1 MMKKIILLSA
11 LIFLASCQTLGTLG
25 ETFQLIEEDPRAP
38 IDLDT
43 SYDSFSDKKWSKDII
58 TPIIQLGFFD
68 EKLKPNKFFDISG
81 GKVYSIDKSSLRVF
95 DASSGALRDALPL
108 DNDKIMSGI
117 TIGYN
122 SYVYSDN
129 EGNLFV
135 HNLNSGE
142 LKWKNELRDIIIS
155 EALIT
160 PKNIFVQTS
169 SDVLY
174 AFDLQTGDRVW
185 SKKAQAPLLSIRG
198 TSSPVFFEGLVFANF
213 SNGRLAAIRATDGIQ
228 LWEKPIS
235 VIKGSTELEKLMDSD
250 SPAIAFNDIVFAANY
265 NGSLTRFNI
274 RGGEKA
280 FSVDL
285 STSKPFILYKDT
297 IIAVNS
303 DDEIVAFDAINGSQ
317 TWKNSKYKF
326 RRLTAPTLY
335 DDYLY
340 FGDIG
345 GYLHKVD
352 PATGEI
358 VGLQSTTLTAVSQI
372 EAFANKLIVQDSA
385 GSVSAFEL
393 K

>member
-1 MMKKIILLSA
+1 MKKIILLSA
-11 LIFLASCQTLGTLG
+11 LIFLASCQTLSTLG

-38 IDLDT
+38 TELDT
-43 SYDSFSDKKWSKDII
+43 NYDSFLDQKWSKDVI
-58 TPIIQLGFFD
+58 TPIIELGFFE
-68 EKLKPNKFFDISG
+68 EKIRPNKFFDVSG
-81 GKVYSIDKSSLRVF
+81 GKVHVIDEGNLRIF
-95 DASSGALRDALPL
+95 DATSGGLRDVLPL
-108 DNDKIMSGI
+108 ENDKIMSGI
-117 TIGYN
+117 TVGYN

-129 EGNLFV
+129 EGSLYV
-135 HNLNSGE
+135 HNLSSGE
-142 LKWKNELRDIIIS
+142 LKWKKELRDIVIS
-155 EALIT
+155 KALIT
-160 PKNIFVQTS
+160 PKNLFVQTS

-174 AFDLQTGDRVW
+174 AFDLQNGERAW

-198 TSSPVFFEGLVFANF
+198 TSSPIFFEGLIFANF

-274 RGGEKA
+274 RGGEKV

-303 DDEIVAFDAINGSQ
+303 DDEIIAFDAINGSES
-317 TWKNSKYKF
+317 WKNSKYKF
-326 RRLTAPTLY
+326 RRITAPALY
-335 DDYLY
+335 DDYIY
-340 FGDIG
+340 FGDVE

-358 VGLQSTTLTAVSQI
+358 IGLQATNLKSVSQI

>member
-1 MMKKIILLSA
+1 MKKIILLSA
-11 LIFLASCQTLGTLG
+11 LIFLASCQTLSTLG

-38 IDLDT
+38 TELDIN
-43 SYDSFSDKKWSKDII
+43 YDSFLDQKWSKDVI
-58 TPIIQLGFFD
+58 TPIIELGFFE
-68 EKLKPNKFFDISG
+68 EKISPNKFFDISG
-81 GKVYSIDKSSLRVF
+81 GKVHLIDESNLRIF
-95 DASSGALRDALPL
+95 DAASGGLRDVLPL
-108 DNDKIMSGI
+108 ESDRIMSGV
-117 TIGYN
+117 TVGYN
-122 SYVYSDN
+122 SYIYSDN
-129 EGNLFV
+129 EGSLYV

-142 LKWKNELRDIIIS
+142 LKWKKELRDIVIS
-155 EALIT
+155 KALIT
-160 PKNIFVQTS
+160 PKNLFVQTS

-174 AFDLQTGDRVW
+174 AFDLQSGEQVW

-198 TSSPVFFEGLVFANF
+198 TSSPIFFEGLIFANF

-274 RGGEKA
+274 RGGEKV

-303 DDEIVAFDAINGSQ
+303 DDEIIAFDAINGSES
-317 TWKNSKYKF
+317 WKNSKYKF
-326 RRLTAPTLY
+326 RRITAPALY
-335 DDYLY
+335 DDYVY
-340 FGDIG
+340 FGDVE

-358 VGLQSTTLTAVSQI
+358 VGLQATNLKSVSQI

>member
-1 MMKKIILLSA
+1 MKKIILLSA
-11 LIFLASCQTLGTLG
+11 LIFLASCQTLSTLG

-38 IDLDT
+38 TELDIN
-43 SYDSFSDKKWSKDII
+43 YDSFLDQKWSKDVI
-58 TPIIQLGFFD
+58 TPIIELGFFE
-68 EKLKPNKFFDISG
+68 EKIRPNKFFDVSG
-81 GKVYSIDKSSLRVF
+81 GKVHVIDEGNLRIF
-95 DASSGALRDALPL
+95 DATSGGLRDVLPL
-108 DNDKIMSGI
+108 ENDKIMSGI
-117 TIGYN
+117 TVGYN

-129 EGNLFV
+129 EGNLYV
-135 HNLNSGE
+135 HNLSSGE
-142 LKWKNELRDIIIS
+142 LKWKKELRDIVIS
-155 EALIT
+155 KALIT
-160 PKNIFVQTS
+160 PKNLFVQTS

-174 AFDLQTGDRVW
+174 AFDLQNGERAW

-198 TSSPVFFEGLVFANF
+198 TSSPIFFEGLIFANF

-274 RGGEKA
+274 RGGEKV

-303 DDEIVAFDAINGSQ
+303 DDEIIAFDAINGSES
-317 TWKNSKYKF
+317 WKNSKYKF
-326 RRLTAPTLY
+326 RRITAPALY
-335 DDYLY
+335 DDYVY
-340 FGDIG
+340 FGDVE

-358 VGLQSTTLTAVSQI
+358 VGLQATNLKSVSQI

>member
-1 MMKKIILLSA
+1 MKKIILLSA
-11 LIFLASCQTLGTLG
+11 LIFLASCQTLSTLG

-38 IDLDT
+38 TELDIN
-43 SYDSFSDKKWSKDII
+43 YDSFLDQKWSKDVI
-58 TPIIQLGFFD
+58 TPIIELGFFE
-68 EKLKPNKFFDISG
+68 EKISPNKFFDISG
-81 GKVYSIDKSSLRVF
+81 GKVHLIDESNLRIF
-95 DASSGALRDALPL
+95 DAASGGLRDVLPL
-108 DNDKIMSGI
+108 ESDRIMSGV
-117 TIGYN
+117 TVGYN
-122 SYVYSDN
+122 SYIYSDN
-129 EGNLFV
+129 EGSLYV

-142 LKWKNELRDIIIS
+142 LKWKKELRDIVIS
-155 EALIT
+155 KALIT
-160 PKNIFVQTS
+160 PKNLFVQTS

-174 AFDLQTGDRVW
+174 AFDLQSGEQVW

-198 TSSPVFFEGLVFANF
+198 TSSPIFFEGLIFANF

-274 RGGEKA
+274 RGGEKV

-303 DDEIVAFDAINGSQ
+303 DDEIIAFDAINGSES
-317 TWKNSKYKF
+317 WKNSKYKF
-326 RRLTAPTLY
+326 RRITAPALY
-335 DDYLY
+335 DDYIY
-340 FGDIG
+340 FGDVE

-358 VGLQSTTLTAVSQI
+358 VGLQATNLKSVSQI

>member
-1 MMKKIILLSA
+1 MKKIILLSA
-11 LIFLASCQTLGTLG
+11 LIFLASCQTLSTLG

-38 IDLDT
+38 TELDIN
-43 SYDSFSDKKWSKDII
+43 YDSFLDQKWSKDVI
-58 TPIIQLGFFD
+58 TPIIELGFFE
-68 EKLKPNKFFDISG
+68 EKISPNKFFDISG
-81 GKVYSIDKSSLRVF
+81 GKVHVIDENNLRIF
-95 DASSGALRDALPL
+95 DATSGGLRDVLPL
-108 DNDKIMSGI
+108 ENDRIMSGV
-117 TIGYN
+117 TVGYN
-122 SYVYSDN
+122 SYIYSDN
-129 EGNLFV
+129 EGSLYV

-142 LKWKNELRDIIIS
+142 LKWKKELRDIVIS
-155 EALIT
+155 KALIT
-160 PKNIFVQTS
+160 PKNLFVQTS

-174 AFDLQTGDRVW
+174 AFDLQSGEQVW

-198 TSSPVFFEGLVFANF
+198 TSSPIFFEGLIFANF

-274 RGGEKA
+274 RGGEKV

-303 DDEIVAFDAINGSQ
+303 DDEIIAFDAINGSES
-317 TWKNSKYKF
+317 WKNSKYKF
-326 RRLTAPTLY
+326 RRITAPALY
-335 DDYLY
+335 DNYVY
-340 FGDIG
+340 FGDVE

-358 VGLQSTTLTAVSQI
+358 VGLQATNLKSVSQI

>member
-1 MMKKIILLSA
+1 MKKIILLSA
-11 LIFLASCQTLGTLG
+11 LIFLASCQTLSTLG

-38 IDLDT
+38 TELDIN
-43 SYDSFSDKKWSKDII
+43 YDSFLDQKWSKDVI
-58 TPIIQLGFFD
+58 TPIIELGFFE
-68 EKLKPNKFFDISG
+68 EKISPNKFFDISG
-81 GKVYSIDKSSLRVF
+81 GKVHLIDESNLRIF
-95 DASSGALRDALPL
+95 DAASGGLRDVLPL
-108 DNDKIMSGI
+108 ENDRIMSGV
-117 TIGYN
+117 TVGYN
-122 SYVYSDN
+122 SYIYSDN
-129 EGNLFV
+129 EGSLYV

-142 LKWKNELRDIIIS
+142 LKWKKELRDIVIS
-155 EALIT
+155 KALIT
-160 PKNIFVQTS
+160 PKNLFIQTS

-174 AFDLQTGDRVW
+174 AFDLQSGEQVW

-198 TSSPVFFEGLVFANF
+198 TSSPIFFEGLIFANF

-274 RGGEKA
+274 RGGEKV

-303 DDEIVAFDAINGSQ
+303 DDEIIAFDAINGSES
-317 TWKNSKYKF
+317 WKNSKYKF
-326 RRLTAPTLY
+326 RRITAPALY
-335 DDYLY
+335 DDYVY
-340 FGDIG
+340 FGDVE

-358 VGLQSTTLTAVSQI
+358 VGLQATNLKSVSQI

>member
-1 MMKKIILLSA
+1 MKKIILLST

-38 IDLDT
+38 IELDT
-43 SYDSFSDKKWSKDII
+43 NYDSFLDQKWSKDVI
-58 TPIIQLGFFD
+58 TPIIELGFFE
-68 EKLKPNKFFDISG
+68 EKISPNKFFDISG
-81 GKVYSIDKSSLRVF
+81 GKVHVIDEGNLRIF
-95 DASSGALRDALPL
+95 DATSGGLRDVLPL
-108 DNDKIMSGI
+108 ENDRIMSGV
-117 TIGYN
+117 TVGYN

-129 EGNLFV
+129 EGNLYV
-135 HNLNSGE
+135 HNLSSGE
-142 LKWKNELRDIIIS
+142 LKWKKELRDIVIS
-155 EALIT
+155 KALIT
-160 PKNIFVQTS
+160 PKNLFVQTS

-174 AFDLQTGDRVW
+174 AFDLQSGERVW

-198 TSSPVFFEGLVFANF
+198 TSSPIFFEGLIFANF

-274 RGGEKA
+274 RGGEKV

-285 STSKPFILYKDT
+285 STSKPFILYRDT

-303 DDEIVAFDAINGSQ
+303 DDEIVAFDAINGSES
-317 TWKNSKYKF
+317 WKNSKYKF
-326 RRLTAPTLY
+326 RRITAPTLY
-335 DDYLY
+335 DDYIY
-340 FGDIG
+340 FGDVE

-358 VGLQSTTLTAVSQI
+358 VGLQATNLKSVSQI

>member
-1 MMKKIILLSA
+1 MKKIILLSA
-11 LIFLASCQTLGTLG
+11 LIFLASCQTLSTLG

-38 IDLDT
+38 TELDIN
-43 SYDSFSDKKWSKDII
+43 YDSFLDQKWSKDVI
-58 TPIIQLGFFD
+58 TPIIELGFFE
-68 EKLKPNKFFDISG
+68 EKIRPNKFFDVSG
-81 GKVYSIDKSSLRVF
+81 GKVHVIDEGNLRIF
-95 DASSGALRDALPL
+95 DATSGGLRDVLPL
-108 DNDKIMSGI
+108 ENDKIMSGI
-117 TIGYN
+117 TVGYN

-129 EGNLFV
+129 EGNLYV
-135 HNLNSGE
+135 HNLSSGE
-142 LKWKNELRDIIIS
+142 LKWKKELRDIVIS
-155 EALIT
+155 KALIT
-160 PKNIFVQTS
+160 PKNLFVQTS

-174 AFDLQTGDRVW
+174 AFDLQNGERAW

-198 TSSPVFFEGLVFANF
+198 TSSPIFFEGLIFANF

-274 RGGEKA
+274 RGGEKV

-303 DDEIVAFDAINGSQ
+303 DDEIIAFDAINGSES
-317 TWKNSKYKF
+317 WKNSKYKF
-326 RRLTAPTLY
+326 RRITAPALY
-335 DDYLY
+335 DDYIY
-340 FGDIG
+340 FGDVE

-358 VGLQSTTLTAVSQI
+358 VGLQATNLKSVSQI
-372 EAFANKLIVQDSA
+372 ETFANKLIVQDSA

>member
-1 MMKKIILLSA
+1 MKKIILLSA
-11 LIFLASCQTLGTLG
+11 LIFLASCQTLSTLG

-38 IDLDT
+38 TELDIN
-43 SYDSFSDKKWSKDII
+43 YDSFLDQKWSKDVI
-58 TPIIQLGFFD
+58 TPIIELGFFE
-68 EKLKPNKFFDISG
+68 EKISPNKFFDISG
-81 GKVYSIDKSSLRVF
+81 GKVHLIDESNLRIF
-95 DASSGALRDALPL
+95 DATSGGLRDVLPL
-108 DNDKIMSGI
+108 ESDRIMSGV
-117 TIGYN
+117 TVGYN
-122 SYVYSDN
+122 SYIYSDN
-129 EGNLFV
+129 EGSLYV

-142 LKWKNELRDIIIS
+142 LKWKKELRDIVIS
-155 EALIT
+155 KALIT
-160 PKNIFVQTS
+160 PKNLFVQTS

-174 AFDLQTGDRVW
+174 AFDLQSGEQVW

-198 TSSPVFFEGLVFANF
+198 TSSPIFFEGLIFANF

-274 RGGEKA
+274 RGGEKV

-285 STSKPFILYKDT
+285 STSKPFILYRDT

-303 DDEIVAFDAINGSQ
+303 DDEIIAFDAINGSES
-317 TWKNSKYKF
+317 WKNSKYKF
-326 RRLTAPTLY
+326 RRITAPALY
-335 DDYLY
+335 DDYVY
-340 FGDIG
+340 FGDVE

-358 VGLQSTTLTAVSQI
+358 VGLQATNLKSVSQI

>member
-1 MMKKIILLSA
+1 MKKIILLST

-38 IDLDT
+38 IELDT
-43 SYDSFSDKKWSKDII
+43 NYDSFLDQKWSKDVI
-58 TPIIQLGFFD
+58 TPIIELGFFE
-68 EKLKPNKFFDISG
+68 EKIRPNKFFDISG
-81 GKVYSIDKSSLRVF
+81 GKVHVIDEGNLRIF
-95 DASSGALRDALPL
+95 DATSGGLRDVLPL
-108 DNDKIMSGI
+108 ENDRIMSGV
-117 TIGYN
+117 TVGYN

-129 EGNLFV
+129 EGNLYV

-142 LKWKNELRDIIIS
+142 LKWKKELRDIVIS
-155 EALIT
+155 KALIT
-160 PKNIFVQTS
+160 PKNLFVQTS

-174 AFDLQTGDRVW
+174 AFDLQSGERVW

-198 TSSPVFFEGLVFANF
+198 TSSPIFFEGLIFANF

-274 RGGEKA
+274 RGGEKV

-285 STSKPFILYKDT
+285 STSKPFILYRDT

-303 DDEIVAFDAINGSQ
+303 DDEIVAFDAINGSES
-317 TWKNSKYKF
+317 WKNSKYKF
-326 RRLTAPTLY
+326 RRITAPTLY
-335 DDYLY
+335 DDYIY
-340 FGDIG
+340 FGDVE

-358 VGLQSTTLTAVSQI
+358 VGLQATNLKSVSQI

>member
-1 MMKKIILLSA
+1 MKKIILLTS
-11 LIFLASCQTLGTLG
+11 LIFLASCQTLSSLG

-38 IDLDT
+38 TELDT
-43 SYDSFSDKKWSKDII
+43 NYDNFLDQKWSKDIV
-58 TPIIQLGFFD
+58 TPIIDLGLFE
-68 EKLKPNKFFDISG
+68 EKMSPNKFFDISG
-81 GKVYSIDKSSLRVF
+81 GKVYVIDENNLRIF
-95 DASSGALRDALPL
+95 DATSGGLRDVLPL
-108 DNDKIMSGI
+108 ENDKIMSGI
-117 TIGYN
+117 TVGYN

-129 EGNLFV
+129 EGTLFV
-135 HNLNSGE
+135 HNLSSGE
-142 LKWKNELRDIIIS
+142 LKWKKELRDIVIS
-155 EALIT
+155 KALIT
-160 PKNIFVQTS
+160 PKNLFVQTS

-174 AFDLQTGDRVW
+174 AFDLQAGEQVW

-198 TSSPVFFEGLVFANF
+198 TSSPVFFEGLIFANF

-250 SPAIAFNDIVFAANY
+250 SPAVAFSDIVFAANY

-274 RGGEKA
+274 RGGEKV

-303 DDEIVAFDAINGSQ
+303 DDEIVAFDAINGSEV
-317 TWKNSKYKF
+317 WKNSKYKF
-326 RRLTAPTLY
+326 RRITAPALY
-335 DDYLY
+335 DDYIY
-340 FGDIG
+340 FGDVE

-352 PATGEI
+352 PTTGEI
-358 VGLQSTTLTAVSQI
+358 VGLQATTLKAVSQI

-385 GSVSAFEL
+385 GSVSAFQL

>member
-1 MMKKIILLSA
+1 MKKIILLSA
-11 LIFLASCQTLGTLG
+11 LIFLASCQTLSTLG

-38 IDLDT
+38 TELDIN
-43 SYDSFSDKKWSKDII
+43 YDSFLDQKWSKDVI
-58 TPIIQLGFFD
+58 TPIIELGFFE
-68 EKLKPNKFFDISG
+68 EKISPNKFFDISG
-81 GKVYSIDKSSLRVF
+81 GKVHVIDENNLRIF
-95 DASSGALRDALPL
+95 DATSGGLRDVLPL
-108 DNDKIMSGI
+108 ENDRIMSGV
-117 TIGYN
+117 TVGYN
-122 SYVYSDN
+122 SYIYSDS
-129 EGNLFV
+129 EGSLYV

-142 LKWKNELRDIIIS
+142 LKWKKELRDIVIS
-155 EALIT
+155 KALIT
-160 PKNIFVQTS
+160 PKNLFVQTS

-174 AFDLQTGDRVW
+174 AFDLQSGEQVW

-198 TSSPVFFEGLVFANF
+198 TSSPIFFEGLIFANF

-274 RGGEKA
+274 RGGEKV

-303 DDEIVAFDAINGSQ
+303 DDEIIAFDAINGSES
-317 TWKNSKYKF
+317 WKNSKYKF
-326 RRLTAPTLY
+326 RRITAPVLY
-335 DDYLY
+335 DNYVY
-340 FGDIG
+340 FGDVE

-358 VGLQSTTLTAVSQI
+358 VGLQATNLKSVSQI

>member
-1 MMKKIILLSA
+1 MKKIILLSA
-11 LIFLASCQTLGTLG
+11 LIFLASCQTLSTLG

-38 IDLDT
+38 TELDIN
-43 SYDSFSDKKWSKDII
+43 YDSFLDQKWSKDVI
-58 TPIIQLGFFD
+58 TPIIELGFFE
-68 EKLKPNKFFDISG
+68 EKISPNKFFDISG
-81 GKVYSIDKSSLRVF
+81 GKVHLIDESNLRIF
-95 DASSGALRDALPL
+95 DATSGGLRDVLPL
-108 DNDKIMSGI
+108 ENDRIMSGV
-117 TIGYN
+117 TVGYN
-122 SYVYSDN
+122 SYIYSDN
-129 EGNLFV
+129 EGSLYV

-142 LKWKNELRDIIIS
+142 LKWKKELRDIVIS
-155 EALIT
+155 KALIT
-160 PKNIFVQTS
+160 PKNLFVQTS

-174 AFDLQTGDRVW
+174 AFDLQSGEQVW

-198 TSSPVFFEGLVFANF
+198 TSSPIFFEGLIFANF

-274 RGGEKA
+274 RGGEKV

-303 DDEIVAFDAINGSQ
+303 DDEIIAFDAINGSES
-317 TWKNSKYKF
+317 WKNSKYKF
-326 RRLTAPTLY
+326 RRITAPALY
-335 DDYLY
+335 DDYVY
-340 FGDIG
+340 FGDVE

-358 VGLQSTTLTAVSQI
+358 VGLQATNLKSVSQI

>member
-1 MMKKIILLSA
+1 MKKIILLSA

-38 IDLDT
+38 IELDT
-43 SYDSFSDKKWSKDII
+43 NYDSFLDQKWSKDVI
-58 TPIIQLGFFD
+58 TPIIELGFFE
-68 EKLKPNKFFDISG
+68 EKISPNKFFDISG
-81 GKVYSIDKSSLRVF
+81 GKVHLIDESNLRIF
-95 DASSGALRDALPL
+95 DAASGGLRDVLPL
-108 DNDKIMSGI
+108 ENDRIMSGV
-117 TIGYN
+117 TVGYN
-122 SYVYSDN
+122 SYIYSDN
-129 EGNLFV
+129 EGSLYV

-142 LKWKNELRDIIIS
+142 LKWKKELRDIVIS
-155 EALIT
+155 KALIT
-160 PKNIFVQTS
+160 PKNLFIQTS

-174 AFDLQTGDRVW
+174 AFDLQSGEQVW

-198 TSSPVFFEGLVFANF
+198 TSSPIFFEGLIFANF

-274 RGGEKA
+274 RGGEKV

-285 STSKPFILYKDT
+285 STSKPFILYRDT

-303 DDEIVAFDAINGSQ
+303 DDEIVAFDAINGSES
-317 TWKNSKYKF
+317 WKNSKYKF
-326 RRLTAPTLY
+326 RRITAPALY
-335 DDYLY
+335 DDYVY
-340 FGDIG
+340 FGDVE

-358 VGLQSTTLTAVSQI
+358 VGLQATNLKSVSQI

>member
-1 MMKKIILLSA
+1 MKKIILLSA
-11 LIFLASCQTLGTLG
+11 LIFLASCQTLSTLG

-38 IDLDT
+38 TELDT
-43 SYDSFSDKKWSKDII
+43 NYDSFLDQKWSKDVV
-58 TPIIQLGFFD
+58 TPIIELGFFE
-68 EKLKPNKFFDISG
+68 EKIRPNKFFDVSG
-81 GKVYSIDKSSLRVF
+81 GKVHVIDEDNLRIF
-95 DASSGALRDALPL
+95 DATSGGLRDVLPL
-108 DNDKIMSGI
+108 ENDKIMSGI
-117 TIGYN
+117 TVGYN

-129 EGNLFV
+129 EGNLYV
-135 HNLNSGE
+135 HNLSSGE
-142 LKWKNELRDIIIS
+142 LKWKKELRDIVIS
-155 EALIT
+155 KALIT
-160 PKNIFVQTS
+160 PKNLFVQTS

-174 AFDLQTGDRVW
+174 AFDLQNGERAW

-198 TSSPVFFEGLVFANF
+198 TSSPIFFEGLIFANF

-274 RGGEKA
+274 RGGEKV

-303 DDEIVAFDAINGSQ
+303 DDEIIAFDAINGSES
-317 TWKNSKYKF
+317 WKNSKYKF
-326 RRLTAPTLY
+326 RRITAPALY
-335 DDYLY
+335 DDYIY
-340 FGDIG
+340 FGDVE

-358 VGLQSTTLTAVSQI
+358 VGLQATNLKSVSQI

>member
-1 MMKKIILLSA
+1 MKKVILISA
-11 LIFLASCQTLGTLG
+11 LIFLASCLTLGTLG

-43 SYDSFSDKKWSKDII
+43 SYVSFSDKKWSKDVI
-58 TPIIQLGFFD
+58 TPIIELGFFE
-68 EKLKPNKFFDISG
+68 EKIKPNRFFDISG
-81 GKVYSIDKSSLRVF
+81 GKVYSIEESNLNVF
-95 DASSGALRDALPL
+95 DIGSGALRDVLPL

-135 HNLNSGE
+135 HNLSSGE
-142 LKWKNELRDIIIS
+142 LIWKKELRDIIIS

-160 PKNIFVQTS
+160 PKNLFVQTS

-174 AFDLQTGDRVW
+174 AFDLQSGEQVW

-198 TSSPVFFEGLVFANF
+198 TSSPIFFEGLIFANF

-274 RGGEKA
+274 RGGEKV

-303 DDEIVAFDAINGSQ
+303 DDEIIAFDAINGSES
-317 TWKNSKYKF
+317 WKNSKYKS
-326 RRLTAPTLY
+326 RRITAPALY
-335 DDYLY
+335 DDYVY
-340 FGDIG
+340 FGDVE

-358 VGLQSTTLTAVSQI
+358 VGLQATNLKTVSQI
-372 EAFANKLIVQDSA
+372 EAFANKIIVQDSA

>member
-1 MMKKIILLSA
+1 MKKIILLSA
-11 LIFLASCQTLGTLG
+11 LIFLASCQTLSTLG

-38 IDLDT
+38 TELDIN
-43 SYDSFSDKKWSKDII
+43 YDSFLDQKWSKDVI
-58 TPIIQLGFFD
+58 TPIIELGFFE
-68 EKLKPNKFFDISG
+68 EKISPNKFFDISG
-81 GKVYSIDKSSLRVF
+81 GKVHVIDENNLRIF
-95 DASSGALRDALPL
+95 DATSGGLRDVLPL
-108 DNDKIMSGI
+108 ENDRIMSGV
-117 TIGYN
+117 TVGYN
-122 SYVYSDN
+122 SYIYSDS
-129 EGNLFV
+129 EGSLYV

-142 LKWKNELRDIIIS
+142 LKWKKELRDIVIS
-155 EALIT
+155 KALIT
-160 PKNIFVQTS
+160 PKNLFVQTS

-174 AFDLQTGDRVW
+174 AFDLQSGEQVW

-198 TSSPVFFEGLVFANF
+198 TSSPIFFEGLIFANF

-274 RGGEKA
+274 RGGEKV

-303 DDEIVAFDAINGSQ
+303 DDEIIAFDAINGSES
-317 TWKNSKYKF
+317 WKNSKYKF
-326 RRLTAPTLY
+326 RRITAPALY
-335 DDYLY
+335 DNYVY
-340 FGDIG
+340 FGDVE

-358 VGLQSTTLTAVSQI
+358 VGLQATNLKSVSQI

>member
-1 MMKKIILLSA
+1 MKKIILLSA
-11 LIFLASCQTLGTLG
+11 LIFLASCQTLSTLG

-38 IDLDT
+38 TELDT
-43 SYDSFSDKKWSKDII
+43 NYDSFLDQKWSKDVI
-58 TPIIQLGFFD
+58 TPIIELGFFE
-68 EKLKPNKFFDISG
+68 EKIRPNKFFDVSG
-81 GKVYSIDKSSLRVF
+81 GKVHVIDEGNLRIF
-95 DASSGALRDALPL
+95 DATSGGLRDVLPL
-108 DNDKIMSGI
+108 ENDKIMSGI
-117 TIGYN
+117 TVGYN

-129 EGNLFV
+129 EGNLYV
-135 HNLNSGE
+135 HNLSSGE
-142 LKWKNELRDIIIS
+142 LKWKKELRDIIIS
-155 EALIT
+155 KALIT
-160 PKNIFVQTS
+160 PKNLFVQTS

-174 AFDLQTGDRVW
+174 AFDLQNGERAW

-198 TSSPVFFEGLVFANF
+198 TSSPIFFEGLIFANF

-274 RGGEKA
+274 RGGEKV

-303 DDEIVAFDAINGSQ
+303 DDEIIAFDAINGSES
-317 TWKNSKYKF
+317 WKNSKYKF
-326 RRLTAPTLY
+326 RRITAPTLY
-335 DDYLY
+335 DDYIY
-340 FGDIG
+340 FGDVE

-358 VGLQSTTLTAVSQI
+358 VGLQATNLKSVSQI